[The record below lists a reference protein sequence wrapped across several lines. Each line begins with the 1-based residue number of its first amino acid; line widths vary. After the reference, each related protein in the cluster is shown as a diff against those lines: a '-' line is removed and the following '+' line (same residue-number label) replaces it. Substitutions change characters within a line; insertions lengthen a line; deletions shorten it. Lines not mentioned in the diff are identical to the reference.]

1 MLWMTLIGLITL
13 IAGGL
18 IVKFKSKFTLLG
30 IILAIVGA
38 ATSGTMF
45 VMVQKEDAKNA
56 AKCESISGSYG
67 GDVCYTAGVEKDL
80 KEIGL

>member
-1 MLWMTLIGLITL
+1 MLWMTLGGLVAL
-13 IAGGL
+13 VAGGL
-18 IVKFKSKFTLLG
+18 IVKFNSKLTILG
-30 IILAIVGA
+30 IILAIAGA
-38 ATSGTMF
+38 VLACTMF
-45 VMVQKEDAKNA
+45 IMVQKEDARNA

>member
-1 MLWMTLIGLITL
+1 MLWMTLGILAALVGGFCLI
-13 IAGGL
+13 
-18 IVKFKSKFTLLG
+18 KFNTKLTILG
-30 IILAIVGA
+30 IVLAVLGAGLAI
-38 ATSGTMF
+38 TMF
-45 VMVQKEDAKNA
+45 FTVLKEDARNA